1 MLGRTARL
9 LIAIHCLVATLAGC
23 TSTPA
28 PATTPAA
35 SRVASPTAARTVVPP
50 LAVDPGTPA
59 IALDAKEVRE
69 YQGEKLGAIDDFR
82 ENSISGPRQ
91 VARESYR
98 LTVDGLVE
106 RPTTLS
112 YDEVLG
118 RQRYQK
124 MVQLNCVEGWSVNV
138 LWEGVLLGDLLELAG
153 AKDEAKVV
161 IFHAADTYTSTLP
174 VQYIRD
180 NQLLLAAKM
189 NGVTL
194 PAERGFPFQ
203 VVAED
208 KWGYKWVRWVTRIEL
223 SADENYR
230 GYWERNG
237 YSKDG
242 ALSGPM
248 FEGR

>member
-1 MLGRTARL
+1 VLGQSARL
-9 LIAIHCLVATLAGC
+9 LCALLYLVATLAGC
-23 TSTPA
+23 TSAPS
-28 PATTPAA
+28 PATSPTATRP
-35 SRVASPTAARTVVPP
+35 ASPTVARTVVPP
-50 LAVDPGTPA
+50 LAVEPGTPA
-59 IALDAKEVRE
+59 ITLDAREVRE
-69 YQGEKLGAIDDFR
+69 YQGENLGAIDDFR

-91 VARESYR
+91 VDIASYR
-98 LTVDGLVE
+98 LTVDGLVA
-106 RPTTLS
+106 RPTTLT
-112 YDEVLG
+112 YDDVLN

-124 MVQLNCVEGWSVNV
+124 VVQLNCVEGWSVKV
-138 LWEGVLLGDLLELAG
+138 LWEGVLLEDLLQLAG
-153 AKDEAKVV
+153 VQEGAKVI

-174 VQYIRD
+174 VQYVRD
-180 NQLLLAAKM
+180 NKLLLAAKM

-223 SADENYR
+223 SADEQYR

-242 ALSGPM
+242 ALNGPM